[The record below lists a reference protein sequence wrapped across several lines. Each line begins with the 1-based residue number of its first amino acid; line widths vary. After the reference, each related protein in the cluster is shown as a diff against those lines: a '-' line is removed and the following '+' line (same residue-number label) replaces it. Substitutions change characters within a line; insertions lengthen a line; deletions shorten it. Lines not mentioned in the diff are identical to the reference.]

1 MKVRLAWVM
10 MCFALWATQNILAQG
25 GQGGAAWNITTKHSL
40 AVVVTQLHEKAM
52 TERAAAWQIAEAEGW
67 APKGDGP
74 GFHYELQAIRDE
86 RLYIYRTMNVNAA
99 ISSASNQIRNTVP
112 YSVNG
117 SGETVGIWDG
127 GAVRS
132 THQELTGRVTVMD
145 GAAIIDHATHV
156 GGTIGAAGVVSSALG
171 MAPSVQIASYD
182 WNNDLSEM
190 TSLAMATSGAS
201 GMIQLSNHSYGTIS
215 GWDTSDGT
223 YKWYGAVLADR
234 EDANFGQYY
243 STARDWDT
251 LCYSAPY
258 YLPCKAVGN
267 DRSDLAPPAGT
278 TFSYY
283 SRRKWVSKIYDPVTD
298 PYSDGYTNGGFDTL
312 EPTSTAK
319 NILSVGAVYDAV

>member
-1 MKVRLAWVM
+1 M
-10 MCFALWATQNILAQG
+10 QNILAQG
-25 GQGGAAWNITTKHSL
+25 GEGGTAWDLTTEESRTAVVNQLRTEHETARNAAWRSATD
-40 AVVVTQLHEKAM
+40 
-52 TERAAAWQIAEAEGW
+52 EGW
-67 APKGDGP
+67 IPKGIGDG
-74 GFHYELQAIRDE
+74 FLYELQAIRND

-99 ISSASNQIRNTVP
+99 ISTAASQIRNTAP

-127 GAVRS
+127 GAVRN
-132 THQELTGRVTVMD
+132 THQELTGRVSVMD

-156 GGTIGAAGVVSSALG
+156 GGTIGAAGVVPSALG

-182 WNNDLSEM
+182 WNSDLSEM
-190 TSLAMATSGAS
+190 TSRAMATSGTS
-201 GMIQLSNHSYGTIS
+201 GMIQLSNHSYGTLS

-223 YKWYGAVLADR
+223 YKWYGVWGYR

-267 DRSDLAPPAGT
+267 DRSDPAPPEGT

-283 SRRKWVSKIYDPVTD
+283 SKRNWISTTYDPATG
-298 PYSDGYTNGGFDTL
+298 PYSDGYNNGGFDTL

-319 NILSVGAVYDAV
+319 NILTVGAAKAYS